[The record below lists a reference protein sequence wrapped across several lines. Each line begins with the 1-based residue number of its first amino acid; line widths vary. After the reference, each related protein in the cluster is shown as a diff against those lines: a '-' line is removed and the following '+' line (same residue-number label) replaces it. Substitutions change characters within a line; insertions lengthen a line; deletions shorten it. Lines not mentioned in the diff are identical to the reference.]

1 MSRPKAPRYTEYYNN
16 DEPFYV
22 VFAKNHPQASQCIA
36 CDIAFPRRMPLAPY
50 DLTFSH
56 KERWEYPVKDDKGRI
71 TEKKITKTKLTNR
84 FYCLRP
90 ECVLKRHPYFW
101 KGLIQIE
108 DEVQK

>member
-1 MSRPKAPRYTEYYNN
+1 MSSLQKIILRLVNVSHATL
-16 DEPFYV
+16 PF
-22 VFAKNHPQASQCIA
+22 
-36 CDIAFPRRMPLAPY
+36 LAECPW
-50 DLTFSH
+50 LHTTSPSFSH

>member
-1 MSRPKAPRYTEYYNN
+1 MSSLQ
-16 DEPFYV
+16 
-22 VFAKNHPQASQCIA
+22 KNHPQASQCIA
-36 CDIAFPRRMPLAPY
+36 SDIAFPRRMPLAPY
-50 DLTFSH
+50 DLAFSH

-90 ECVLKRHPYFW
+90 ECVLKRHLYFW

-108 DEVQK
+108 DEVQKELKESHKKLLLDTFQVNL